1 MTDKDKDILD
11 KEEGEIASED
21 DSYQNGNYNDRSSKR
36 HRTDDR
42 GDYRAKAVK
51 LDDRSDR
58 HSHNSVRERGS
69 DRAYNKSS
77 RTVTNRDRPSV
88 SSSYV
93 DQRQRNQNSERHGSG
108 SSAME
113 IDLKVSQEAKPSE
126 SEQLD
131 IEDIDLMDEDQK
143 KAEEERLIE
152 ERRKRRQ
159 EILLKYQAK
168 KVISSD
174 GEGGIDSKVS
184 SRQSTPQFDL
194 SKDGQ
199 ASRADSTVSTPGLS
213 ASEGEASPSAR
224 PSDAES
230 PDQVSA
236 ADYNPAM
243 DRIADDERRQAE
255 LMHKSN
261 KDIELLK
268 QKDKQESV
276 VGGSVSHNESMF
288 AADYTEKLES
298 VVESK
303 PPIQESKEF
312 DMFAEDDDMFAP
324 SDAVVKQKA
333 NPSVAAVPSIAQ
345 NPSLLDNWDD
355 PEGYYS
361 SIIGETLDGRYHVHA
376 NLGRGVFSSVVKA
389 SDAESNN
396 EDVAVKIIRNNETM
410 YKAGMKELNIL
421 KKLMDADPEDK
432 KHIIR
437 LRRSFEHRNHLCLV
451 FESLSMN
458 LREVLKR
465 YGKDVGINIK
475 AVRVYAQQLFLSLS
489 LLKKCNILH
498 ADIKPDNILVTESK
512 NTLKLCDLGS
522 ASDVAEN
529 DITPYLVSRFYRAPE
544 IILGVPYD
552 TAIDVWSV
560 GTTLYELYTGK
571 ILFPGRSNNQ
581 MLKHIMDVKGKF
593 SAKMLRKGQFTEQH
607 FDDQYNFLSQEFDKL
622 TNKVNQMVLEDFSIG
637 SFCLNCSQLIQ
648 ETTKKMVIVKPVRDL
663 KSRIAPSSKAS
674 PDEIRLISSF
684 IDLLEKSL
692 HLNPEKRLTPK
703 EALAHPF
710 ITGKLTT

>member
-1 MTDKDKDILD
+1 MTDKNKNIFD

-21 DSYQNGNYNDRSSKR
+21 DSYQNGNHNDRSSKR
-36 HRTDDR
+36 HKPDDR

-51 LDDRSDR
+51 LDDRSARQSYSSD
-58 HSHNSVRERGS
+58 RERGS
-69 DRAYNKSS
+69 DRAYNKSG

-93 DQRQRNQNSERHGSG
+93 DQRERYQDSKRPGSG

-113 IDLKVSQEAKPSE
+113 IDPKVSQEQKSSE
-126 SEQLD
+126 HEAD
-131 IEDIDLMDEDQK
+131 VEDIDLMDEDQK

-168 KVISSD
+168 KAIPSD
-174 GEGGIDSKVS
+174 GDGGIDSKAS

-194 SKDGQ
+194 AKDGQ
-199 ASRADSTVSTPGLS
+199 ASRAESTVSTPGLS

-224 PSDAES
+224 PSDVDS

-243 DRIADDERRQAE
+243 DRIADDERRQTE
-255 LMHKSN
+255 LLHKSN

-276 VGGSVSHNESMF
+276 VGGSVSQNESMF
-288 AADYTEKLES
+288 AADYSERLES
-298 VVESK
+298 VAESK
-303 PPIQESKEF
+303 PAIQESKEF
-312 DMFAEDDDMFAP
+312 DMFADDDDMFAP

-355 PEGYYS
+355 PEGYYN
-361 SIIGETLDGRYHVHA
+361 SIIGETMDGRYHVHA
-376 NLGRGVFSSVVKA
+376 NLGRGVFSSVVRA
-389 SDAESNN
+389 SDAEHNN

-410 YKAGMKELNIL
+410 YKAGIKELNIL

-432 KHIIR
+432 KHVIR

-581 MLKHIMDVKGKF
+581 MLRHIMDVKGKF

-607 FDDQYNFLSQEFDKL
+607 FDDQYNFLSQELDKV
-622 TNKVNQMVLEDFSIG
+622 TNK
-637 SFCLNCSQLIQ
+637 
-648 ETTKKMVIVKPVRDL
+648 ETTKKMVIVKPVKDL

-710 ITGKLTT
+710 ITGKFTT

>member
-1 MTDKDKDILD
+1 MTDKDKDIFD

-21 DSYQNGNYNDRSSKR
+21 DSYHNGSYNDRANKR

-42 GDYRAKAVK
+42 SDYRSKAVK
-51 LDDRSDR
+51 LDDRSAHR
-58 HSHNSVRERGS
+58 RHNSDRERGFER
-69 DRAYNKSS
+69 DYHKSS
-77 RTVTNRDRPSV
+77 RIETSRDRPSAI
-88 SSSYV
+88 SSYG
-93 DQRQRNQNSERHGSG
+93 DQRVRNQDSKQNVLDST
-108 SSAME
+108 AME
-113 IDLKVSQEAKPSE
+113 IDPKASLNAKSTE
-126 SEQLD
+126 SEQAD

-168 KVISSD
+168 KTLSSD
-174 GEGGIDSKVS
+174 GEAGIDSKAS

-194 SKDGQ
+194 AKDGQ

-213 ASEGEASPSAR
+213 ASEEDPSPSAR
-224 PSDAES
+224 PSDIES

-236 ADYNPAM
+236 ADYNPVM
-243 DRIADDERRQAE
+243 DRIADDERRQADV
-255 LMHKSN
+255 LHKSH

-276 VGGSVSHNESMF
+276 IGGSTSHNESMF

-298 VVESK
+298 VAESK
-303 PPIQESKEF
+303 PAPQESKEF

-324 SDAVVKQKA
+324 SDAGIKPKA
-333 NPSVAAVPSIAQ
+333 NPTVAAVPSLAQ

-376 NLGRGVFSSVVKA
+376 NLGRGVFSSVVRA
-389 SDAESNN
+389 RDTGNN
-396 EDVAVKIIRNNETM
+396 DEDVAVKIIRNNETM
-410 YKAGMKELNIL
+410 YKAGIKELNIL
-421 KKLMDADPEDK
+421 KKLMEADPEDK
-432 KHIIR
+432 KHVIR

-475 AVRVYAQQLFLSLS
+475 AVRVYAQQLFLALS
-489 LLKKCNILH
+489 LLNKSNILH

-544 IILGVPYD
+544 ISVPYD
-552 TAIDVWSV
+552 TSIDVWSV
-560 GTTLYELYTGK
+560 GCTLYELYTGK

-607 FDDQYNFLSQEFDKL
+607 FDDQYNFLSQEVDKL
-622 TNKVNQMVLEDFSIG
+622 TNKEI
-637 SFCLNCSQLIQ
+637 
-648 ETTKKMVIVKPVRDL
+648 TKKLVIVKPVRDL
-663 KSRIAPSSKAS
+663 KSRIAPSTKAS
-674 PDEIRLISSF
+674 SDEIRLITSF
-684 IDLLEKSL
+684 IDLLEKAL

-710 ITGKLTT
+710 ITGKFTS

>member
-1 MTDKDKDILD
+1 MDIDVNENGDKY
-11 KEEGEIASED
+11 GASSIQD
-21 DSYQNGNYNDRSSKR
+21 N
-36 HRTDDR
+36 TDD
-42 GDYRAKAVK
+42 
-51 LDDRSDR
+51 
-58 HSHNSVRERGS
+58 
-69 DRAYNKSS
+69 
-77 RTVTNRDRPSV
+77 
-88 SSSYV
+88 
-93 DQRQRNQNSERHGSG
+93 
-108 SSAME
+108 
-113 IDLKVSQEAKPSE
+113 ID
-126 SEQLD
+126 
-131 IEDIDLMDEDQK
+131 IRDEDEI

-159 EILLKYQAK
+159 AIMQKYQAK
-168 KVISSD
+168 VLNNVTQTHDRISSMSDND
-174 GEGGIDSKVS
+174 GNTESEIN

-194 SKDGQ
+194 AKNEQMSQVGS
-199 ASRADSTVSTPGLS
+199 AVSTPGLS
-213 ASEGEASPSAR
+213 ASEEETTMSVR
-224 PSDAES
+224 PSDSES
-230 PDQVSA
+230 PDQISA
-236 ADYNPAM
+236 ADYNPSM
-243 DRIADDERRQAE
+243 DRIADNERHQGG
-255 LMHKSN
+255 LLHKSN

-276 VGGSVSHNESMF
+276 IGGTSSQNDSMF

-298 VVESK
+298 VPQSK
-303 PPIQESKEF
+303 AAPAESKEF
-312 DMFAEDDDMFAP
+312 DMFADDADDMFAP
-324 SDAVVKQKA
+324 ADAAPLISKP
-333 NPSVAAVPSIAQ
+333 NPTVAAVPAVGT
-345 NPSLLDNWDD
+345 NPALLDNWDD

-361 SIIGETLDGRYHVHA
+361 TIIGETLNGRYHVHA

-389 SDAESNN
+389 KDTQKDN

-410 YKAGMKELNIL
+410 YKAGIKELNIL

-437 LRRSFEHRNHLCLV
+437 LHRSFEYRNHLCLV

-475 AVRVYAQQLFLSLS
+475 AVRVYAQQLFLALS

-522 ASDVAEN
+522 ASDADDN

-544 IILGVPYD
+544 IILGLPYD

-560 GTTLYELYTGK
+560 GCTLFELYTGK

-581 MLKHIMDVKGKF
+581 MLKHVMDLKGRF

-607 FDDQYNFLSQEFDKL
+607 FDDQFNFLSQEFDKV
-622 TNKVNQMVLEDFSIG
+622 TNKEV
-637 SFCLNCSQLIQ
+637 
-648 ETTKKMVIVKPVRDL
+648 TKKIVIVKPVKDL
-663 KSRIAPSSKAS
+663 KARLTPGAKAS
-674 PDEIRLISSF
+674 TDEIRLILSF
-684 IDLLEKSL
+684 TDLLEKAL

-703 EALAHPF
+703 EALVHPF
-710 ITGKLTT
+710 ITGKFTS